1 MVNLARHLFPSRV
14 QAEVSSLTPIT
25 LQIALGPDR
34 PELVQVDLVRGPPV
48 QLQIHGHHLGPMSF
62 KGDDVFDALVAM
74 RLRLEQDG
82 YRLLCNAA
90 RKDAYPS
97 RMSREMSGGRKV
109 YIFKAGRQAL
119 REDLIDVFDP
129 ATYDEVGTVSEQ
141 RSNYEAWIRSLV

>member
-1 MVNLARHLFPSRV
+1 M
-14 QAEVSSLTPIT
+14 PIK

-34 PELVQVDLVRGPPV
+34 SELVEVDLVHGPPV
-48 QLQIHGHHLGPMSF
+48 ELRVQRHHFGLMMF
-62 KGDDVFDALVAM
+62 AGDDVFDALVAM

-109 YIFKAGRQAL
+109 YLFKPGRQAL

-129 ATYDEVGTVSEQ
+129 ATYDEVGTVVEQ
-141 RSNYEAWIRSLV
+141 RSNYEAWIRSLK